1 MGLMGW
7 LLGIAAALALI
18 AVMLY
23 SARRSIPANRKLGP
37 TRKYLQIHIWGGV
50 VFLVLFLLHAGITLP
65 DGALP
70 LLLWTFSM
78 WVVVTGAIGVALQ
91 RSVPKVLEP
100 TSTFEVQLQRIPEF
114 AGQLR
119 ERAEAAAAT
128 AEPRV
133 RSYYEQQLAPDM
145 GGPRMVAALLRNPR
159 QARRG
164 TGDIEILRR
173 TLPPEGLKS
182 LDDLRELHATK
193 HELDVHYTLQRIL
206 RGWLYLHL
214 PVAIA
219 LLGLVVLH
227 VFFVIYF

>member
-1 MGLMGW
+1 MSSIGW
-7 LLGIAAALALI
+7 LLGIAAAAALVV
-18 AVMLY
+18 VMLY
-23 SARRSIPANRKLGP
+23 SARRSAPANRKLGP
-37 TRKYLQIHIWGGV
+37 TRKYLELHIWGGIA
-50 VFLVLFLLHAGITLP
+50 FFALFLLHAGISPP
-65 DGALP
+65 DGALA

-78 WVVVTGAIGVALQ
+78 WVVITGAIGVALQ
-91 RSVPKVLEP
+91 RSVPKLLEP

-114 AGQLR
+114 AGQLK

-128 AEPRV
+128 ADPRV
-133 RSYYEQQLAPDM
+133 KSYYEQQLAADM
-145 GGPRMVAALLRNPR
+145 AQPRMVAALLRNPR
-159 QARRG
+159 QVRRG
-164 TGDIEILRR
+164 AGDIDILRR
-173 TLPPEGLKS
+173 TLAPEGLKS

-214 PVAIA
+214 PVAIT